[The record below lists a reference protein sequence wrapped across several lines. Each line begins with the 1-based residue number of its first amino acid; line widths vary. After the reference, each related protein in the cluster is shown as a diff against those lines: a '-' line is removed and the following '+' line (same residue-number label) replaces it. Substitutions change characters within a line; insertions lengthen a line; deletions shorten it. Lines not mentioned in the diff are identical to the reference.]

1 MPVRKPLLSI
11 RNLSLSII
19 PLASLAALAA
29 CDREPAV
36 APAGTNQ
43 GTAPLLASPTKPVPL
58 ITGDGSEAGTVIL
71 EETTNDVIVTVAV
84 SSLPPGVHGIHIHA
98 TGMCDVPLFEAAGD
112 HWNPTSRRHGKD
124 NPQGPHLG
132 DLLNI
137 EVGPEGT
144 GSARFLIPAAKL
156 TEGPTAIMDADGAS
170 LVVHTNPDDYK
181 TDPSGNSGSRMAC
194 AVISPPR

>member
-1 MPVRKPLLSI
+1 MPVHNHPLI
-11 RNLSLSII
+11 IISLG
-19 PLASLAALAA
+19 SLAVLMA

-36 APAGTNQ
+36 APPGTNQ
-43 GTAPLLASPTKPVPL
+43 GTAPLLATPTAPVPL
-58 ITGDGSEAGTVIL
+58 ITGDGSEAGSVIL

-98 TGMCDVPLFEAAGD
+98 AGMCDVPLFEAAGA
-112 HWNPTSRRHGKD
+112 HWNPTSRKHGKD
-124 NPQGPHLG
+124 NPQGAHMG

-137 EVGPEGT
+137 EISPGGT
-144 GSARFLIPAAKL
+144 GSRRFLIPAAKL
-156 TEGPTAIMDADGAS
+156 REGPTAIMDADGSSMVIHAD
-170 LVVHTNPDDYK
+170 PDDYK

>member
-1 MPVRKPLLSI
+1 MPVRNHFLSI
-11 RNLSLSII
+11 VSM
-19 PLASLAALAA
+19 ASLAALAA

-36 APAGTNQ
+36 APTGTNQ

-84 SSLPPGVHGIHIHA
+84 SSLPPGVHGLHIDA
-98 TGMCDVPLFEAAGD
+98 TGMCDAPLFEAAGD

-124 NPQGPHLG
+124 NPQGAHMG

-137 EVGPEGT
+137 EIGANGT
-144 GSARFLIPAAKL
+144 GSRRFLIPAAKL
-156 TEGPTAIMDADGAS
+156 REGPTAIMDADGAS
-170 LVVHTNPDDYK
+170 LVIHADPDDYK

-194 AVISPPR
+194 AQVRKPGTRP